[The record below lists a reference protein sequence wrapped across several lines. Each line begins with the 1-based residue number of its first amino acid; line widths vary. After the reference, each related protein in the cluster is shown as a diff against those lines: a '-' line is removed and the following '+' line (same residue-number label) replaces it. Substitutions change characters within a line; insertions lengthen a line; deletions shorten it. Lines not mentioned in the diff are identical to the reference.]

1 MEVAVGFGRIDS
13 NFEMCSTCAKCCPIV
28 LRYLLQRNHL
38 WKKKSVDGMDLI
50 VVLFTEIAIA
60 THPPAF
66 SDHHSTNQKPSTS
79 RQDPLPAERL
89 WLAESSDHGYHFLA
103 VKYF

>member
-1 MEVAVGFGRIDS
+1 MKVAVGFGRIDS

-38 WKKKSVDGMDLI
+38 WKKESIDGMDLI

-60 THPPAF
+60 TCP
-66 SDHHSTNQKPSTS
+66 
-79 RQDPLPAERL
+79 PLPSFQRPPLYQSEAINI
-89 WLAESSDHGYHFLA
+89 
-103 VKYF
+103 